1 MPNND
6 YYYYYYYSYYESIAN
21 MDKFEKHCAD
31 RLSSNTRAAY
41 DVEGTKLKTWL
52 KNHST
57 FGSKCYRGN
66 NLVLRNVTDTM
77 LSTYVGTFT
86 EYASDRGKRKLGD
99 YKSVDYMWKLH
110 ASIKYLYSSANLPLP
125 GKYEINFLDFI
136 TGFKNN
142 HADAKQIGNCGSQA
156 SDRLTAEGYFQ
167 LAKLAISGDD
177 KFFVHCFLIWGWNM
191 FTRAGNTGDI
201 KTGND
206 MLIKLKH
213 FN

>member
-1 MPNND
+1 M
-6 YYYYYYYSYYESIAN
+6 

-86 EYASDRGKRKLGD
+86 EYASDRGISKNLGYKLV
-99 YKSVDYMWKLH
+99 YLRKSVEVPHL
-110 ASIKYLYSSANLPLP
+110 INLP
-125 GKYEINFLDFI
+125 K
-136 TGFKNN
+136 
-142 HADAKQIGNCGSQA
+142 
-156 SDRLTAEGYFQ
+156 FQ
-167 LAKLAISGDD
+167 E
-177 KFFVHCFLIWGWNM
+177 
-191 FTRAGNTGDI
+191 
-201 KTGND
+201 
-206 MLIKLKH
+206 
-213 FN
+213 